1 MSSSTQVRN
10 ADDNVEEPTGVSP
23 GSWRRLALLALL
35 VGSIVLVGGGA
46 ELIAL
51 AVLLSLI
58 LLHEGGHFLAARA
71 TKMQVHQFFVGF
83 GPVIWSIRRN
93 GVEYGIKAIPLGG
106 FVKIAGMSS
115 DDLEHPRGYQR
126 SGALQKLVVVAA
138 GPATN
143 LLIGLFVAFITLSAV
158 GLPEAGTTIAKVDP
172 RLGAAAAGVRP
183 GDQLVA
189 VNGTAVETW
198 SDLTKAVDATEP
210 GSFVQVAV
218 QRGEL
223 KYQYTVRV
231 LLDAGVR
238 RVGVQA
244 DTQNVTLGLGASASG
259 SVQAVSD
266 VARASLTGVRNLATG
281 FTGLVRGVF
290 GASVDPASRPLSP
303 VGAVQVGAEIGGRGL
318 FDALNLVMLY
328 STFLAVFNLLPIPP
342 LDGGRML
349 IVVIEKALGTVRR
362 KKVEV
367 PVRLIQQVGT
377 AVAMALLAVG
387 LIAVILDITQP
398 VLQ

>member
-1 MSSSTQVRN
+1 MNSPTLPTSEGG
-10 ADDNVEEPTGVSP
+10 ADLTGVSP
-23 GSWRRLALLALL
+23 GSWRRLGLLGLL
-35 VGSIVLVGGGA
+35 IFSIVLAGGGA
-46 ELIAL
+46 ELVAL
-51 AVLLSLI
+51 GVLLSLI

-71 TKMQVHQFFVGF
+71 TKMHVHQFFVGF
-83 GPVIWSIRRN
+83 GPVIWSMRRN

-115 DDLEHPRGYQR
+115 DELEHPHGYQR
-126 SGALQKLVVVAA
+126 AGALQKLVVVGA

-143 LLIGLFVAFITLSAV
+143 LLIGLVVAFLTLSAV

-183 GDQLVA
+183 GDRLIA
-189 VNGTAVETW
+189 VNGTEVDAW
-198 SDLTKAVDATEP
+198 SDLTKAVNAAEP

-218 QRGEL
+218 QRGDL
-223 KYQYTVRV
+223 KYQYNVRI
-231 LLDAGVR
+231 LLDAGER

-244 DTQNVTLGLGASASG
+244 ETQNITLGIGESARG
-259 SVQAVSD
+259 SVRAVSD
-266 VARASLTGVRNLATG
+266 VARASLTGVRSLVTG
-281 FTGLVRGVF
+281 FAGLVRGVF

-303 VGAVQVGAEIGGRGL
+303 VGAVQVGAEIGSRGL

-328 STFLAVFNLLPIPP
+328 STFLAVFNLLPVPP

-349 IVVIEKALGTVRR
+349 VVVIEKALSVIRR
-362 KKVEV
+362 KKIEV
-367 PVRLIQQVGT
+367 SVRLVQQIGT
-377 AVAMALLAVG
+377 AVAMVLLAVG
-387 LIAVILDITQP
+387 LIAVILDFTQP